1 MACPTCSKTIL
12 FGGIKV
18 DDKKYC
24 SKQCH
29 EDGEISRIAE
39 SFSDQ
44 TVEAFSAKIHNG
56 TCPECDGEGPI
67 DVHKSYFVY
76 SFLISTNYRTNEN
89 VVCKKCATKRQWSDL
104 IRSFFVGWWG
114 LPFGL
119 IIMPIMIIANIIAM
133 FQNPHLKGPTKAL
146 NERSRLLLAAQK
158 MEGGF
163 EETSEEEVI
172 QTPPRS
178 ILEEVLIS
186 DPVVKRN

>member
-12 FGGIKV
+12 FGGIKEG
-18 DDKKYC
+18 DKKYC

-29 EDGEISRIAE
+29 EEGEINRIAE

-44 TVEAFSAKIHNG
+44 TIEVFSTEIYNG
-56 TCPECDGEGPI
+56 TCPECGGSGPI

-76 SFLISTNYRTNEN
+76 SFLISTNYQTNEN
-89 VVCKKCATKRQWSDL
+89 VLCKKCATKKQWGDL

-119 IIMPIMIIANIIAM
+119 IITPIMIIANIIAM

-146 NERSRLLLAAQK
+146 NERSRLLLAAQQ

-163 EETSEEEVI
+163 QNEVDEKI
-172 QTPPRS
+172 TQAPPRS